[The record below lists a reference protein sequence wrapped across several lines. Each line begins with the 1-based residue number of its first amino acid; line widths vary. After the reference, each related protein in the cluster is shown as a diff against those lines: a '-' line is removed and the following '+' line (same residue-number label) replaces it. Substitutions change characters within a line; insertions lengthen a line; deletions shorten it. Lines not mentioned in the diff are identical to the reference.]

1 MKTKQLLGA
10 TCWVSCMNEQLNCI
24 KSATFNFTGHS
35 LWFSAWVWNIKWD
48 HGVCHG
54 TTTHNIHEGIQVCGR
69 EKTSASEAYPDG
81 LRQVTEPLHFPP
93 SKITGQ
99 SPSAGC
105 SVCSWFI
112 ITIVIIIFSKVP
124 NWCSLEL
131 QWGLLWFRERSL
143 EREREPGLGSDFHH
157 WQCGVEQLAVWRW
170 AIVQTSCA
178 SVSSSVKQGQWKCSC
193 NVFAKV
199 SDTK

>member
-1 MKTKQLLGA
+1 M
-10 TCWVSCMNEQLNCI
+10 
-24 KSATFNFTGHS
+24 
-35 LWFSAWVWNIKWD
+35 
-48 HGVCHG
+48 
-54 TTTHNIHEGIQVCGR
+54 CGR

-143 EREREPGLGSDFHH
+143 ERERESQGWDLTSTIGSVALSN
-157 WQCGVEQLAVWRW
+157 WQCGVEQLCKLPVP
-170 AIVQTSCA
+170 QSPHP
-178 SVSSSVKQGQWKCSC
+178 
-193 NVFAKV
+193 
-199 SDTK
+199 